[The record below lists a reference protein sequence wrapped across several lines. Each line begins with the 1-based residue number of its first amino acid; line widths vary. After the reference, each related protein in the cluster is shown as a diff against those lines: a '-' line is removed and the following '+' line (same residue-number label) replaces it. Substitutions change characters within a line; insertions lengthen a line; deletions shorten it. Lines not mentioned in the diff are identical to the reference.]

1 MKRLFIFILFLPILG
16 CGNIIK
22 NKQTSIDFNCPRV
35 FFSSDDRIYI
45 DNNISLDDITIK
57 AELNNYVINE
67 KCQQQENI
75 AIIPI
80 DILIIAKPMRNLE
93 ELFLSLPIYISL
105 LNDNDE
111 ILETQYFSV
120 SGVVNKN
127 NETNNFV
134 ESDITDRL
142 KIVTQQIGVTQ
153 LVIGFMLD
161 NEKRDL
167 LN

>member
-45 DNNISLDDITIK
+45 DNNISLDEITIK
-57 AELNNYVINE
+57 AEFNNFAINE

-75 AIIPI
+75 AVIPI
-80 DILIIAKPMRNLE
+80 DILIIAKPMSNLE
-93 ELFLSLPIYISL
+93 DPFLSLPVYISL

-127 NETNNFV
+127 NQTNVFV
-134 ESDITDRL
+134 ESDIIDRL
-142 KIVTQQIGVTQ
+142 KIVTQRLEVTQ

>member
-1 MKRLFIFILFLPILG
+1 MKQLFIFILFLPLLG

-22 NKQTSIDFNCPRV
+22 SKQTSIDFNCPRV

-45 DNNISLDDITIK
+45 DNNISLDDIKIK
-57 AELNNYVINE
+57 AEFNNFAINE
-67 KCQQQENI
+67 KCQQQESI
-75 AIIPI
+75 AVIPI

>member
-16 CGNIIK
+16 CGNIVK

-45 DNNISLDDITIK
+45 DSNISLDDIKIQ
-57 AELNNYVINE
+57 AEFNNYAINE
-67 KCQQQENI
+67 KCEQQENI
-75 AIIPI
+75 AVIPL
-80 DILIIAKPMRNLE
+80 DVLIIAKPMNNFE
-93 ELFLSLPIYISL
+93 EPFLSLPVYISL

>member
-1 MKRLFIFILFLPILG
+1 MKRLFVFILFLPLLG

-45 DNNISLDDITIK
+45 DNNISIDDIKIK
-57 AELNNYVINE
+57 AEFNNYAINE

-75 AIIPI
+75 AVIPL
-80 DILIIAKPMRNLE
+80 DILIIAKPMSNLE
-93 ELFLSLPIYISL
+93 ETFLYLPVYVSL
-105 LNDNDE
+105 LNDMDE
-111 ILETQYFSV
+111 ILETQYFLV

-127 NETNNFV
+127 NETNIFI
-134 ESDITDRL
+134 ESDITYRL
-142 KIVTQQIGVTQ
+142 QIVTRQLETTQ
-153 LVIGFMLD
+153 LVLGFMLD

>member
-1 MKRLFIFILFLPILG
+1 MKKLFIFILFLPLLG
-16 CGNIIK
+16 CGNIIN
-22 NKQTSIDFNCPRV
+22 NKQTSLDFNCPSV
-35 FFSSDDRIYI
+35 FFSSEDRIYI
-45 DNNISLDDITIK
+45 DNSISLDDITIK
-57 AELNNYVINE
+57 AELNNYAINE

-142 KIVTQQIGVTQ
+142 KIVTQQLEVTQ
-153 LVIGFMLD
+153 LVLGFMLD
-161 NEKRDL
+161 NEKRNL

>member
-1 MKRLFIFILFLPILG
+1 MKQLFIFILFLPLLG

-22 NKQTSIDFNCPRV
+22 NNQTSADFNCPRV
-35 FFSSDDRIYI
+35 FFSSDDRVYI
-45 DNNISLDDITIK
+45 DNSISFDDITIK
-57 AELNNYVINE
+57 AEFNNYAINK

-75 AIIPI
+75 VVIPL
-80 DILIIAKPMRNLE
+80 DILIIAKPKSSLE
-93 ELFLSLPIYISL
+93 EPILSLPVYISL
-105 LNDNDE
+105 LNNNDE

-127 NETNNFV
+127 NESNIFI

-142 KIVTQQIGVTQ
+142 QIVTQQLETTQ
-153 LVIGFMLD
+153 LVLGFMLD
-161 NEKRDL
+161 NEKRNL

>member
-1 MKRLFIFILFLPILG
+1 MKRLFVFILFLPLLG

-45 DNNISLDDITIK
+45 DNNVSLDDITIK
-57 AELNNYVINE
+57 AEFNNYAINN
-67 KCQQQENI
+67 KCQQQDNI
-75 AIIPI
+75 AVIPLDIII
-80 DILIIAKPMRNLE
+80 VAKPMSNLE
-93 ELFLSLPIYISL
+93 EPNLSLPVYISL
-105 LNDNDE
+105 LNNSDE
-111 ILETQYFSV
+111 VLETQYFSV

-127 NETNNFV
+127 NETNIFI
-134 ESDITDRL
+134 ESDITYRL
-142 KIVTQQIGVTQ
+142 QIVTQQLETTQ
-153 LVIGFMLD
+153 LVLGFMLD

>member
-57 AELNNYVINE
+57 AELNNYAINE

>member
-1 MKRLFIFILFLPILG
+1 MKQLFTIIIFLPLLG

-22 NKQTSIDFNCPRV
+22 NKQTATDFNCPRV

-45 DNNISLDDITIK
+45 DNSISLDDITIK
-57 AELNNYVINE
+57 AEFNNYALNK
-67 KCQQQENI
+67 KCQQQDNI
-75 AIIPI
+75 VVIPL
-80 DILIIAKPMRNLE
+80 DILIVAKPMSNLE
-93 ELFLSLPIYISL
+93 ESFISVPVYISL
-105 LNDNDE
+105 LDDDDA

-127 NETNNFV
+127 NETNIFI
-134 ESDITDRL
+134 ESDVTDRL
-142 KIVTQQIGVTQ
+142 QIVTQQLETTQ
-153 LVIGFMLD
+153 LVLGFMLD